1 MEMQQLRYV
10 AAVARTGNFSRAA
23 EQCHVSQPSLSQQI
37 QKLED
42 ELGERLFDRM
52 RREAKLTAHG
62 EAFLRRAVR
71 ILEEVD
77 AAKREVSDA
86 QSLLRG
92 ALTVGVLPTI
102 APYLLPDGL
111 AMFAD
116 KFPGVEI
123 VVQEDT
129 TARLLRLAQAYEID
143 FALASRP
150 IHDDRMEVRD
160 LFAEE
165 LLVAIPP
172 GHRLTRKRIVRPADL
187 QKERLIVMKEGHC
200 LGDQV
205 LGFCERRDLK
215 PNISFRSAQL
225 ETIQALV
232 CSGVG
237 ISLIPAMAARTERED
252 LPEYRSLSAP
262 RPERQIVAVWPK
274 QRQLGRAAVEF
285 LKLIDDRSRKQ
296 RAGVHRDASASLPG
310 SRLSTCAHGT
320 RYCPAR
326 VTSSASGGTAV
337 VVVRPP
343 GQRTQTSVAR
353 SGIPITNTG
362 LSCDQ

>member
-10 AAVARTGNFSRAA
+10 VAVARMGNFSRAA
-23 EQCHVSQPSLSQQI
+23 EQCHVAQPSLSQQI

-52 RREAKLTAHG
+52 KREARLTAHG

-77 AAKREVSDA
+77 AAKREAADA

-92 ALTVGVLPTI
+92 TLTVGVLPTI
-102 APYLLPDGL
+102 APYLLPAVL
-111 AMFAD
+111 VMFAE
-116 KFPGVEI
+116 KFPGVEV

-129 TARLLRLAQAYEID
+129 TARLLKLAQAYEID

-150 IHDDRMEVRD
+150 IHDDRIEVRD

-165 LLVAIPP
+165 LRLAIPP
-172 GHRLTRKRIVRPADL
+172 GHPLTRKRTVSLADL
-187 QKERLIVMKEGHC
+187 RNERLIVMKEGHC

-205 LGFCERRDLK
+205 LGFCERRELK

-232 CSGVG
+232 FSGVG
-237 ISLIPAMAARTERED
+237 ISLIPAMAARAEREG

-262 RPERQIVAVWPK
+262 PPERTIVAFWPK
-274 QRQLGRAAVEF
+274 PRQLGRAAAEF
-285 LKLIDDRSRKQ
+285 LKLIS
-296 RAGVHRDASASLPG
+296 GLHLPMGCLSSPSA
-310 SRLSTCAHGT
+310 
-320 RYCPAR
+320 
-326 VTSSASGGTAV
+326 
-337 VVVRPP
+337 
-343 GQRTQTSVAR
+343 
-353 SGIPITNTG
+353 
-362 LSCDQ
+362 